1 MTTLSPL
8 HILDISAVAVC
19 AVTGTLEAGRR
30 RMDLFGVMF
39 VALVA
44 AVGGGT
50 VRDLLLG
57 CRVFWL
63 ADQTYA
69 VVAVGAAVAA
79 FFTARLVRLPAN
91 AFLLP
96 DALGLG
102 LFTVLGTQKA
112 LAFHLP
118 WFLATLMGVTTGVVG
133 GVLRDVLCNEIP
145 LIFRTQLYATVSWL
159 GAVLL
164 IAARLGGLP
173 MGAAD
178 TLAVFGIVAFRLA
191 AIKWSLR
198 LPRFRSV
205 PDPEVTDRTQ
215 SPTPR

>member
-8 HILDISAVAVC
+8 YILDISAVAVC

-30 RMDLFGVMF
+30 QMDLFGVMF

-50 VRDLLLG
+50 VRDLMLG

-69 VVAVGAAVAA
+69 VVAVLAAVAT

-91 AFLLP
+91 AFLMP
-96 DALGLG
+96 DAFGLG

-164 IAARLGGLP
+164 IVSRLAGVAP
-173 MGAAD
+173 AGAEV
-178 TLAVFGIVAFRLA
+178 LAVFGIVTLRLA
-191 AIKWSLR
+191 AIQWGLR
-198 LPRFRSV
+198 LPRFRSL
-205 PDPEVTDRTQ
+205 PDRAL
-215 SPTPR
+215 